1 MTEAFDALHPAL
13 RYHIVSTL
21 GWPDLRPAQAEAV
34 EPVLAGENV
43 LLLAPTAGGKTEAA
57 IFPLLTRQALE
68 KWRGLSVLYVCPL
81 KALLN
86 NIAPRV
92 ETYAG
97 FVGARVGLWHGDIGE
112 AARQRMLQEPPEIL
126 LTTPESIEAIFI
138 SARIDHTKLLRDV
151 RVVVIDELHAFAGD
165 DRGWHLMFLL
175 ARLERLTS
183 RRLQRIGLTATVGN
197 TGDLLDWLSV
207 RRGGRVIDPP
217 RGADTA
223 DVTVDH
229 VGSVD
234 NAVTVIS
241 QLFRGER
248 RLVFADSRARVEEIA
263 NGLRAAGVRT
273 FVSHASLSLDERR
286 QAEKAFLQEH
296 DCVVVATSTM
306 ELGLDVGDL
315 DRVIQVGPPPS
326 VASFLQRMGRTGRR
340 PGATRNCLLL
350 ATDEEELLV
359 CLALTTLWQEGD
371 IDPVVPPPRPSHI
384 YAQQV
389 MALILQED
397 GLTRADID
405 FWLGDVVVAVPLSDR
420 QAVLTHMLTTDI
432 IRDDGGI
439 LYLGSL
445 GEREFGR
452 RHFVDLVATFS
463 EPLTFTVRNG
473 PAELGTIHP
482 SSLQSWTKQRPNILS
497 LGGRNWEVV
506 DVDWGRRQVSVKS
519 AIGRGRSRWLG
530 SSRIRS
536 AAICRTVERI
546 VAGLLP
552 RCSLSKRAETAIA
565 EIRDRLPFVDGI
577 SLPIVSV
584 DREHVKIWTFA
595 GVPATVPLVAGL
607 LAQEH
612 KVNHFDE
619 FHITLHSTQPKQI
632 ATAIDN
638 IALNAFESHLPSSIS
653 QFLKFSICVPNVI
666 VNAILRLRLSDL
678 ENFTLL
684 CLRQKNILH
693 IYK

>member
-21 GWPDLRPAQAEAV
+21 GWPDLRPAQAEVV
-34 EPVLAGENV
+34 EPMLAGENV
-43 LLLAPTAGGKTEAA
+43 LVLAPTAGGKTEAA
-57 IFPLLTRQALE
+57 IFPLLTRWASE
-68 KWRGLSVLYVCPL
+68 KWLGLSILYVCPL

-86 NIAPRV
+86 NIAPRID
-92 ETYAG
+92 TYAG

-175 ARLERLTS
+175 ARLEHLT
-183 RRLQRIGLTATVGN
+183 RRQLQRVGLTATVGN
-197 TGDLLDWLSV
+197 PGDLLDWLSV
-207 RRGGRVIDPP
+207 RRGGRVIAPP

-229 VGSVD
+229 VGSTN
-234 NAVTVIS
+234 NAVTIIS
-241 QLFRGER
+241 RLFRGER

-263 NGLRAAGVRT
+263 NGLRAADVRT

-286 QAEKAFLQEH
+286 QAEKAFLREH

-340 PGATRNCLLL
+340 PGAGRNCLLL
-350 ATDEEELLV
+350 ATNDEELLV
-359 CLALTTLWQEGD
+359 CLALTTLWREGI
-371 IDPVVPPPRPSHI
+371 IDPVVPPPRPAHI

-389 MALILQED
+389 MALILQEG
-397 GLTRADID
+397 GLTKTEIER
-405 FWLGDVVVAVPLSDR
+405 WLGDMAVAVPASDR
-420 QAVLTHMLTTDI
+420 RAVLNHMLQSDI
-432 IRDDGGI
+432 IRDDAGI
-439 LYLGSL
+439 LHFGSL

-463 EPLTFTVRNG
+463 EPLTLTVCNG
-473 PAELGTIHP
+473 PAVLGTIHP
-482 SSLQSWTKQRPNILS
+482 SSLQPRSEDLPRILS

-506 DVDWGRRQVSVKS
+506 NVDWRRRQVSVAPS
-519 AIGRGRSRWLG
+519 AVRGRSQWLG
-530 SSRIRS
+530 SSRLRP
-536 AAICRTVERI
+536 AALCRAAERI
-546 VAGLLP
+546 VSGLSP
-552 RCSLSKRAETAIA
+552 HCRLSNRAERALS
-565 EIRDRLPFVDGI
+565 ERPE
-577 SLPIVSV
+577 P
-584 DREHVKIWTFA
+584 
-595 GVPATVPLVAGL
+595 VA
-607 LAQEH
+607 
-612 KVNHFDE
+612 V
-619 FHITLHSTQPKQI
+619 
-632 ATAIDN
+632 
-638 IALNAFESHLPSSIS
+638 
-653 QFLKFSICVPNVI
+653 C
-666 VNAILRLRLSDL
+666 
-678 ENFTLL
+678 
-684 CLRQKNILH
+684 
-693 IYK
+693 